1 MSRPAQSTREKMTG
15 ALAWTFVPRLV
26 QTVVSIG
33 TSMLI
38 FRTLDEFDLGTLKVL
53 QGVLTV
59 VVILVSFGLGQA
71 LNRFIPEIRLQ
82 GPTVESRALLYRS
95 LLLQSAIWLVL
106 CVILVAA
113 RDLLAERFPTY
124 ASVMILGVLLSIC
137 EVAAGTV
144 NQYAIASYRTRE
156 MAAGMVTASLLTAVA
171 TAWLLHLGL
180 RVPGVLLALAIG
192 YVANVVVLAI
202 LLRGARAGLMRAGR
216 STFPWGRLLRYAG
229 PWVPNNL
236 LNFVVWR
243 ASETI
248 LLGIYWP
255 RVYAAYFERAYQL
268 PQMALEFIPNSIYPL
283 VLAGFSESSTIT
295 RERMPEFIS
304 YYYRLLFFVLAP
316 ITVLGLAVGDS
327 LMISLYGLKMAPAG
341 PYCQAFFVIFTLSF
355 FGTPLSM
362 AIYVVE
368 KVWVNVLLNVGYA
381 VATLGLDFYLIPR
394 YGLLGATI
402 PTGIVTALTP
412 IVRWYIAKRYVPG
425 IQIPWLFIGRCFLA
439 AAPLLLL
446 FWAKQWA
453 ESAVRLLLLCIAGG
467 VVTILSYRLLRVL
480 GPEEREFIAHSR
492 LPAKNWILRIF

>member
-1 MSRPAQSTREKMTG
+1 MTRPAESMRDKMTG
-15 ALAWTFVPRLV
+15 ALAWTFVPRFV
-26 QTVVSIG
+26 QTIVSIA

-53 QGVLTV
+53 QGILSV

-71 LNRFIPEIRLQ
+71 LNRFIPEIRLR
-82 GPTVESRALLYRS
+82 GPTNESRALLYRS
-95 LLLQSAIWLVL
+95 LLLQSGIWLLL
-106 CVILVAA
+106 CVLLLFG
-113 RDLLAERFPTY
+113 RELLAERFPTY
-124 ASVMILGVLLSIC
+124 ASVLILGVLLSIC
-137 EVAAGTV
+137 EVAAGTI
-144 NQYAIASYRTRE
+144 NQYAIASYKTRE
-156 MAAGMVTASLLTAVA
+156 TAAGMVTASLLTAAA
-171 TAWLLHLGL
+171 TAWLLHVGL
-180 RVPGVLLALAIG
+180 KVPGVLIALALG
-192 YVANVVVLAI
+192 YVTNVIVLAI
-202 LLRGARAGLMRAGR
+202 LLRRANRRAIR
-216 STFPWGRLLRYAG
+216 TPVSTFPWGRLFRYAG

-283 VLAGFSESSTIT
+283 VMAGFSESSTIT
-295 RERMPEFIS
+295 KERMPEFIS

-316 ITVLGLAVGDS
+316 ITILGLAVGDV
-327 LMISLYGLKMAPAG
+327 LMMALYGVKMAPAG

-362 AIYVVE
+362 AMYVVE
-368 KVWVNVLLNVGYA
+368 KVWINVLLNTGYA
-381 VATLGLDFYLIPR
+381 IVTLGLDFYLIPR

-402 PTGIVTALTP
+402 PTGVVTALTP

-425 IQIPWLFIGRCFLA
+425 IRIPWAFIGRCFLA
-439 AAPLLLL
+439 AAPLLAL

-453 ESAVRLLLLCIAGG
+453 VTAFRLLLLCLAGG
-467 VVTILSYRLLRVL
+467 VVTMLSYRLLRVL
-480 GPEEREFIAHSR
+480 GPEERDFIARSR
-492 LPAKNWILRIF
+492 LPRKEWILRIF